1 MKNLSGQGYKTVI
14 IPSVTAISKKA
25 MDRLQAFAK
34 AGGCVV
40 FLGEGP
46 SLVVDKTFLKAGQPV
61 DLSWAIREPSGEL
74 TDRVFKAMPKPDVIL
89 DQSCPSV
96 KVQHRRWRDADLYFF
111 FNEGTEQQSRNAVL
125 TGSGQAHLWDAASGR
140 IESLAGSSS
149 EKGAV
154 HMPLVLGPHG
164 TRFIVIGPRSS
175 GGL

>member
-61 DLSWAIREPSGEL
+61 DLSWAISLLFDLLR
-74 TDRVFKAMPKPDVIL
+74 L
-89 DQSCPSV
+89 DGIMVS
-96 KVQHRRWRDADLYFF
+96 
-111 FNEGTEQQSRNAVL
+111 SRTQGMNL
-125 TGSGQAHLWDAASGR
+125 QPGKK
-140 IESLAGSSS
+140 I
-149 EKGAV
+149 
-154 HMPLVLGPHG
+154 P
-164 TRFIVIGPRSS
+164 
-175 GGL
+175 